1 MTNKLLNKLL
11 NGLFLYGLILLNTKS
26 NVECSIFNDLNS
38 NNTTN
43 RVFAHASGQGLTPN
57 GNTLLAA
64 MRSIYY
70 GVDGLELDIRMT
82 KDNVY
87 VLYHDDTVEQ
97 YNYSDLQ
104 KELVLPWSQTVPK
117 LSDMF
122 ELLDSI
128 KKYSN
133 REVDVL
139 FDIKRAEDVEG
150 ILNYTHLQNFT
161 NRYGL
166 VSYDFTRDILDNGKR
181 WSSKMGL
188 DIPTMVIITSNV
200 SFGLYNT
207 RLWGYD
213 IASFLYNNL
222 NETIIEEA
230 KRFVPPI
237 SVTCLLVNDIMNI
250 DHVSTLGVLG
260 YGTDY
265 PEITYKLKNEEE
277 IRSCPINHDF
287 DIEVCDY
294 NSGNNR
300 FSSLFL
306 ILFYVVCV
314 VSAIVMILMK
324 L

>member
-1 MTNKLLNKLL
+1 MINKLLKSV
-11 NGLFLYGLILLNTKS
+11 FLYGLILLNIGHS
-26 NVECSIFNDLNS
+26 AECSIFNDLNS

-43 RVFAHASGQGLTPN
+43 RVFAHASGAGLTPN

-70 GVDGLELDIRMT
+70 GVDGLELDIRLT

-181 WSSKMGL
+181 WSKKMGL

-207 RLWGYD
+207 RLWGYS

-222 NETIIEEA
+222 NKTIIEEA
-230 KRFVPPI
+230 KNFVPPI
-237 SVTCLLVNDIMNI
+237 NVTCLLVNDKINI
-250 DHVSTLGVLG
+250 EIVNTLGVSG
-260 YGTDY
+260 YGTDH

-277 IRSCPINHDF
+277 ITSCPINHDF
-287 DIEVCDY
+287 DIEVCEY
-294 NSGNNR
+294 NSYNEQ
-300 FSSLFL
+300 FISFMMV
-306 ILFYVVCV
+306 LFYVICV
-314 VSAIVMILMK
+314 IITIITIFMNL
-324 L
+324 